1 MGMENINKQYDLTS
15 IQEFF
20 NEIETPCQLVE
31 ELTQLIFNYAQTI
44 DADSVG
50 FFKKDLS
57 AILFFRD
64 ALKNVN

>member
-1 MGMENINKQYDLTS
+1 MKSNNVKKQYDLTS

-31 ELTQLIFNYAQTI
+31 ELTQILFNYAQII
-44 DADSVG
+44 DSDSVEP
-50 FFKKDLS
+50 FKRDLT
-57 AILFFRD
+57 AILFFRN

>member
-1 MGMENINKQYDLTS
+1 MESNNIKKQYDLTS

-20 NEIETPCQLVE
+20 NDIETPCELIE
-31 ELTQLIFNYAQTI
+31 EITQLIFNYASII

-50 FFKKDLS
+50 FFKSDLS